1 MNKERF
7 LQLIE
12 SDCNCNQDCLE
23 IAVNRG
29 YKRALDDRVD
39 IKKILTLAVA
49 FVLTFSMCFTV
60 NTQPLKTAVDNYYLN
75 WNKTMSGN
83 IEILDDYLVEKIS
96 NIKKHLGGNK

>member
-12 SDCNCNQDCLE
+12 SDCDCNQDCLE

-29 YKRALDDRVD
+29 FKRAVDDRVD

-49 FVLTFSMCFTV
+49 FVLTFSMCFAV
-60 NTQPLKTAVDNYYLN
+60 NTKPLKTVVESYYLN

-83 IEILDDYLVEKIS
+83 IEILDDYLVEKTS
-96 NIKKHLGGNK
+96 NIKKHLGGK